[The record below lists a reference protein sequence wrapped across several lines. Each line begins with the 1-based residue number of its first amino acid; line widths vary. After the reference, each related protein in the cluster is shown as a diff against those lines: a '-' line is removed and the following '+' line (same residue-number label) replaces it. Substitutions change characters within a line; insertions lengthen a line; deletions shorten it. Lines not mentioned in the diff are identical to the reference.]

1 MYEEYKDADDIMG
14 SILAQME
21 LKRSRKVVV
30 QKMIEIGLIDSK
42 FEVKKKGKRSIYKS
56 KSQGMDSDIE
66 NGKLLKRR
74 RFFLTALYGK
84 L

>member
-1 MYEEYKDADDIMG
+1 MG

-30 QKMIEIGLIDSK
+30 QKMIEIGLIDNK
-42 FEVKKKGKRSIYKS
+42 FEVKKKGKRSRKS
-56 KSQGMDSDIE
+56 KSQISQGMDSDIE
-66 NGKLLKRR
+66 NGELWTRH
-74 RFFLTALYGK
+74 RFFLTALCVE